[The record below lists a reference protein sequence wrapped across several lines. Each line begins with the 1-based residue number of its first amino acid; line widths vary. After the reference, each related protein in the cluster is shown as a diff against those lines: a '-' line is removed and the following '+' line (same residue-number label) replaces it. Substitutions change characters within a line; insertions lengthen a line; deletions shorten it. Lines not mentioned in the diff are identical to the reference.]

1 MGKIKFVVSETEEEV
16 EFYVIEQTKING
28 LNYLLVTESDDDNED
43 ADAYIL
49 KDLSEEDDAEAIY
62 EMLEEDDEI
71 EYVSKIFAELLEDID
86 LER

>member
-1 MGKIKFVVSETEEEV
+1 MEKIKFVVSETEEEV